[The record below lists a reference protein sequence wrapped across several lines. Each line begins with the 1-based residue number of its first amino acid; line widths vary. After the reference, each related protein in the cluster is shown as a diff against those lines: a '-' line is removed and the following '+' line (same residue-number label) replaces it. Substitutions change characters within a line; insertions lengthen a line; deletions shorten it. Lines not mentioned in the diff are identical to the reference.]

1 MALVSSL
8 SLTQFRPSFPRLASL
23 AAGEGVPP
31 PPLHAEDTLDA
42 LAKKFDIIP
51 NFGGSVGAQSNST
64 LITTTSVVVKK
75 PPRKV
80 GPRPWFTHGG
90 KSKMLVS
97 SKSMGSIGIGK
108 ALGLGKP
115 FTMNL
120 STASSSS
127 LVGVGKMMLNDGLD
141 DDRSIVGS
149 GRARIHSASRNRWQG
164 RGRSRASSSEDPTLL
179 QTTPINF
186 APETSLVSSGSSKLL
201 EHDGGEGGNP
211 ATRPFVTRVSVPL
224 PAATERPEEC
234 PSPSVSPR
242 SSSVALGQK
251 PMTPSSRLLGQDSMV
266 EGSFGGDLEAPP
278 PGSRQRLLVGQ
289 REITLGAWSEREEHT
304 QEESLMFRRAGRS
317 SKGRRTGQ
325 QRPRTGGNGEKKT
338 RLMERLEKRSTK
350 GLAGLNVG

>member
-1 MALVSSL
+1 
-8 SLTQFRPSFPRLASL
+8 
-23 AAGEGVPP
+23 
-31 PPLHAEDTLDA
+31 
-42 LAKKFDIIP
+42 
-51 NFGGSVGAQSNST
+51 
-64 LITTTSVVVKK
+64 
-75 PPRKV
+75 
-80 GPRPWFTHGG
+80 
-90 KSKMLVS
+90 MLVS

-186 APETSLVSSGSSKLL
+186 APETSLVTNGSSKLL